1 VILFDI
7 GGYFAEIGKNW
18 PQEILSKIELIVE
31 DTENGHQKYEA
42 EAPSVKVVSVARS
55 PLKDNEDFLVGQS
68 ILFSADAILR
78 REGILLQYLK
88 CSVLGFGK
96 IGKSISFH
104 LLQRGVKPS
113 VFDINPIKRI
123 ESYNNLCAIPSRS
136 DVIYNADIIFSATG
150 NKSLDVSD
158 FRKVKDGCFIF
169 SVTSSDDEFHF
180 NFDKNEYQIEEKD
193 KIFKYSNNNNF
204 FFLVNNGNAVNF
216 LHNAVMGDFIHLVRT
231 EMLFAPMNLNSFSA
245 NKINYVN
252 EDLRKRIADLWL
264 DMHNPY

>member
-1 VILFDI
+1 MD
-7 GGYFAEIGKNW
+7 
-18 PQEILSKIELIVE
+18 KIELIIE
-31 DTENGHQKYEA
+31 DTENGHQKYET
-42 EAPSVKVVSVARS
+42 EKPRLKVVSVARS

-68 ILFSADAILR
+68 ILFSADSILR
-78 REGILLQYLK
+78 KEGVLLQYLK

-104 LLQRGVKPS
+104 LLQKGIKPS

-123 ESYNNLCAIPSRS
+123 EAYNNLCAIPAREE
-136 DVIYNADIIFSATG
+136 VIYKADIIFSATG
-150 NKSLDVSD
+150 NKSLDVDD

-180 NFDKNEYQIEEKD
+180 NFNKNEYQINDKE

-231 EMLFAPMNLNSFSA
+231 EMMFAPIDSKNYSPE
-245 NKINYVN
+245 KINFV
-252 EDLRKRIADLWL
+252 EDNSRKRIAELWL
-264 DMHNPY
+264 KMHNPY